1 MIRRPPRSTRTDT
14 LFPYTTL
21 FRSLPVRASLEAAPQ
36 KSSLPARAPFLLV
49 AAPRRPLPTPATSAA
64 SAIGSL
70 TYEALETPAP
80 LEAQVGH
87 YLPYRPSRIVIDGA
101 SGHPTPL
108 VESVAMGSISAPKP
122 EAVPQLPDGLIAKGL
137 LSAAQAETLIYAA
150 SAHARDL
157 PGRFEPEDKGCALK
171 ASAEGQ
177 TYRQGYFLGD
187 GTGAGKIGRAHV

>member
-1 MIRRPPRSTRTDT
+1 MRISDWCSDVCSSDLLVAAWPV
-14 LFPYTTL
+14 
-21 FRSLPVRASLEAAPQ
+21 LPSLEAAPQ

-108 VESVAMGSISAPKP
+108 VESVAMGRSEEHTSELQSLMRISY
-122 EAVPQLPDGLIAKGL
+122 AVFCL
-137 LSAAQAETLIYAA
+137 ET
-150 SAHARDL
+150 
-157 PGRFEPEDKGCALK
+157 KK
-171 ASAEGQ
+171 NK
-177 TYRQGYFLGD
+177 T
-187 GTGAGKIGRAHV
+187 T

>member
-87 YLPYRPSRIVIDGA
+87 YLPYRPRK
-101 SGHPTPL
+101 L
-108 VESVAMGSISAPKP
+108 
-122 EAVPQLPDGLIAKGL
+122 
-137 LSAAQAETLIYAA
+137 
-150 SAHARDL
+150 
-157 PGRFEPEDKGCALK
+157 
-171 ASAEGQ
+171 
-177 TYRQGYFLGD
+177 
-187 GTGAGKIGRAHV
+187 GRASCRERGGQYV

>member
-1 MIRRPPRSTRTDT
+1 MRISDWCSDVCSSDLLVAAWPV
-14 LFPYTTL
+14 
-21 FRSLPVRASLEAAPQ
+21 LPSLEAAPQ

-101 SGHPTPL
+101 SGHPRSEEHTSEL
-108 VESVAMGSISAPKP
+108 QSLMRNSY
-122 EAVPQLPDGLIAKGL
+122 AVFCLN
-137 LSAAQAETLIYAA
+137 TN
-150 SAHARDL
+150 
-157 PGRFEPEDKGCALK
+157 
-171 ASAEGQ
+171 
-177 TYRQGYFLGD
+177 T
-187 GTGAGKIGRAHV
+187 

>member
-1 MIRRPPRSTRTDT
+1 MRISDW
-14 LFPYTTL
+14 
-21 FRSLPVRASLEAAPQ
+21 
-36 KSSLPARAPFLLV
+36 SSDEC
-49 AAPRRPLPTPATSAA
+49 S
-64 SAIGSL
+64 S
-70 TYEALETPAP
+70 Y
-80 LEAQVGH
+80 LEAQVGQ

-101 SGHPTPL
+101 SEHPTPL

-157 PGRFEPEDKGCALK
+157 PGRFDPADKGCSLK

-177 TYRQGYFLGD
+177 TYRNGYFLGH
-187 GTGAGKIGRAHV
+187 GPGAGQGRQVAGVFYDRLVGG